1 METHTTWTNQDL
13 KVKLSPCAG
22 QVLSGKK
29 QCHPAATQ
37 LPSFSWSKK
46 LMVFEKE
53 RREISRND
61 SFTCPLLSRNRTTM
75 AVLWQL
81 IKFGAKNEALDWP
94 CGNNIQSYATIMWKM
109 LSSFRFYPVKLVAST
124 HHQKYWS
131 IGIII
136 PGRKEIRRTSLNY
149 FVWSRMV
156 SIKIFKTMLT
166 CIRYVIHPDTYSD
179 INSEICSHILIYLI
193 RWY

>member
-1 METHTTWTNQDL
+1 MDEPGLKSETVLHVQDRF
-13 KVKLSPCAG
+13 
-22 QVLSGKK
+22 LSGKK
-29 QCHPAATQ
+29 TMPPGCQPASQ
-37 LPSFSWSKK
+37 LFLIQEAHGFWERKARNI
-46 LMVFEKE
+46 EKWFFHLSTLE
-53 RREISRND
+53 PKQNND
-61 SFTCPLLSRNRTTM
+61 GGS
-75 AVLWQL
+75 LWQL

-136 PGRKEIRRTSLNY
+136 SGRKEIRRTSLNY

-156 SIKIFKTMLT
+156 SIKIFKLMLT

>member
-1 METHTTWTNQDL
+1 MVCYKTNYNINPNRICHLQIIL
-13 KVKLSPCAG
+13 M
-22 QVLSGKK
+22 VLSGKK
-29 QCHPAATQ
+29 YATQ
-37 LPSFSWSKK
+37 LPSFSWSEK

-61 SFTCPLLSRNRTTM
+61 SSTCPLLSRNRTTM

-81 IKFGAKNEALDWP
+81 IKSPKNEALGWP
-94 CGNNIQSYATIMWKM
+94 GGNNIQSYATMMWKM

-136 PGRKEIRRTSLNY
+136 PGRKEIRRTNLNY

-156 SIKIFKTMLT
+156 STKIFKTMLT
-166 CIRYVIHPDTYSD
+166 CIRYVKHPDTYSD
-179 INSEICSHILIYLI
+179 INSEICSHILKYLI
-193 RWY
+193 TWY